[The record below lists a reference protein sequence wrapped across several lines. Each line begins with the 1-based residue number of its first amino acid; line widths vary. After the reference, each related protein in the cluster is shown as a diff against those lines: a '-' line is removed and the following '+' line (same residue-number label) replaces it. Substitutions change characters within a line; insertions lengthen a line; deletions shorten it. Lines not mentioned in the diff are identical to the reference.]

1 MANSYTLLA
10 DLKTGRC
17 SNTAEV
23 RLLRFW
29 EARNTKKGGELMS
42 LDMLFLDEQVIS
54 TNPIFAYYRS
64 VLIFRIHY
72 LQLIFYHTKQSTL
85 IQRTMSATRRHTYR
99 PYLSEGSIYSLSGF
113 DVTRSNS
120 NFRLSDASVSIQ
132 FSDGTMFVQ
141 VTDSDKVIPTEM
153 FWFRSYDQIL
163 ALANTNRQL
172 PGLLLTFSI
181 SNCLTSL
188 YRIFDVTVFLN
199 VQDMLGELSAI
210 RSFVQSQW
218 V

>member
-42 LDMLFLDEQVIS
+42 LDMLFLDE
-54 TNPIFAYYRS
+54 
-64 VLIFRIHY
+64 
-72 LQLIFYHTKQSTL
+72 QSTL

-172 PGLLLTFSI
+172 P
-181 SNCLTSL
+181 
-188 YRIFDVTVFLN
+188 
-199 VQDMLGELSAI
+199 DMLGELSAI